1 MYSETQRVRLFPIS
15 GATED
20 CIMSNGDKMYKHTI
34 KKKYGDKHGKTV
46 EHSKVQKFQKIT
58 YPETSY

>member
-46 EHSKVQKFQKIT
+46 EHSKVQKF
-58 YPETSY
+58 